1 MSRYRWT
8 KRVFLSALG
17 LFGLWVG
24 FAFVARV
31 LGLVIAGVEPEAW
44 VLTAMM
50 TAPLAIG
57 AVALLAGGTAALER
71 LLRRQSGP

>member
-8 KRVFLSALG
+8 KRVFLTCLG

-57 AVALLAGGTAALER
+57 GVALLAGGTAALER
-71 LLRRQSGP
+71 LFRR

>member
-1 MSRYRWT
+1 MGRYRWA
-8 KRVFLSALG
+8 RRIFLSG
-17 LFGLWVG
+17 LVIFVLWLV

-31 LGLVIAGVEPEAW
+31 LGLVIAGVEPESW

-57 AVALLAGGTAALER
+57 AVAALAGGTAVVER
-71 LLRRQSGP
+71 LLRRG

>member
-1 MSRYRWT
+1 MRYRWT
-8 KRVFLSALG
+8 KRIFLSGLG
-17 LFGLWVG
+17 LFCLW
-24 FAFVARV
+24 FAFALVTRV

-57 AVALLAGGTAALER
+57 GVALLAGGTAALER
-71 LLRRQSGP
+71 LFRRQAGS

>member
-1 MSRYRWT
+1 MNRYRWT
-8 KRVFLSALG
+8 KRIFLSG
-17 LFGLWVG
+17 VVIFGLWVG
-24 FAFVARV
+24 FAMVARI

-57 AVALLAGGTAALER
+57 AVALLAAVER

>member
-1 MSRYRWT
+1 M
-8 KRVFLSALG
+8 G

-44 VLTAMM
+44 VLAGF
-50 TAPLAIG
+50 ALCVIPVHGEDGCG
-57 AVALLAGGTAALER
+57 AT
-71 LLRRQSGP
+71 P